1 MRERDRKRLSTTN
14 LVEKKTLKG
23 ETQNDKAKQ
32 QNSIPED
39 IDE

>member
-1 MRERDRKRLSTTN
+1 MRERERKRLSTTN
-14 LVEKKTLKG
+14 LVEKKMLKG